1 MTLLPKSVN
10 KILSKLQSP
19 TPPNTIPVYQKN
31 NSNITL
37 FDELPEVEKQAAIIK
52 LQQLAAEQP
61 GSTTPSP
68 KKTRSCFNW
77 KTFAMV
83 FLGLGF
89 VTFAVVASVALAIDV
104 DKDPDLV
111 AKLRMANTNLD
122 RMNLLPDDSDWTFD
136 FTKQDKYTFSP
147 GGVVN
152 ANAATFPATVGQG
165 MTMAMLNLGPCSM
178 LPPHLH
184 PRATNYVVAISGTTM
199 TYMIAEN
206 GARTVTETLTAGQM
220 TIFPQA
226 SIHTMMNIGCENAQ
240 LISALNSDDTGTTN
254 LANAFFSLPQN
265 ITGTVIGGGINVAT
279 VDGQLPAIGTGSNA
293 GPEACIA
300 ACAAKGKMIKR
311 TF

>member
-1 MTLLPKSVN
+1 MSPLPKSVN
-10 KILSKLQSP
+10 KILSRLQSP
-19 TPPNTIPVYQKN
+19 ARAHTVPVYQKN

-37 FDELPEVEKQAAIIK
+37 FDELPEAEKQAAIIK
-52 LQQLAAEQP
+52 LEQLASEQP
-61 GSTTPSP
+61 GSTTPNR

-122 RMNLLPDDSDWTFD
+122 RMDLLPDNSDWVFD

-206 GARTVTETLTAGQM
+206 GARTVTETLNAGQM

-265 ITGTVIGGGINVAT
+265 ITGTVIGGGLNVAT
-279 VDGQLPAIGTGSNA
+279 IDGRLPDIGTGSNY

-311 TF
+311 SF